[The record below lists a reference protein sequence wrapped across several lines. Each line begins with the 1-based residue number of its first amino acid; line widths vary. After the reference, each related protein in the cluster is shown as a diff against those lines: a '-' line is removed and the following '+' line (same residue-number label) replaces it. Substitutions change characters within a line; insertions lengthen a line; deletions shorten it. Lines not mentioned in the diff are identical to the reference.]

1 MAFKRSV
8 SLFVL
13 LITISAASAATYD
26 GLGIEYWTGSGANEA
41 TIVVDFG
48 LESYAFGY
56 RWDGAASGWDAL
68 VALESEVSVAESL
81 RLAVLETDYGAPTGI
96 LVEDMDYL
104 SATEFD
110 YGQLTFAGWAYYCSS
125 DGDNWTSSGDSSLYR
140 DLTNGDWDAWLWSDF
155 IFEPFGP
162 IRQPGQTPVPEP
174 GTLAML
180 GLGAAAILK
189 RRS

>member
-13 LITISAASAATYD
+13 LVFVSVASAATYD

-56 RWDGAASGWDAL
+56 RWDGAATGWDAL
-68 VALESEVSVAESL
+68 VALESEASIAESL
-81 RLAVLETDYGAPTGI
+81 RLAISETDYGAPTGI
-96 LVEDMDYL
+96 LVEDIDYL
-104 SATEFD
+104 SAAEFD
-110 YGQLTFAGWAYYCSS
+110 YGQYAFAGWAYYYSG
-125 DGDNWTSSGDSSLYR
+125 DGENWTSSGGSSLYR
-140 DLTNGDWDAWLWSDF
+140 DLTDGAWDTWLWSDF

-162 IRQPGQTPVPEP
+162 VRQPGQNPVPEP
-174 GTLAML
+174 ATFALL

-189 RRS
+189 RRF